1 MSRGG
6 DGPARFPAPY
16 GLSGWIALVI
26 GIEPAELVRAER
38 AAGLGEGRLRRVL
51 RGEDRLTPEEA
62 LRLAEARREPPA
74 IFVSEAL
81 ADLHPNAVEALQP
94 AWSGRLAENEEDL
107 LAAARAARTDGPPMT
122 LDVRD
127 RVAAAMIRALNRADG
142 G

>member
-1 MSRGG
+1 MSRG
-6 DGPARFPAPY
+6 DDRPVRFHVPS

-26 GIEPAELVRAER
+26 GIEPAELARAER
-38 AAGLGEGRLRRVL
+38 AAGLEKGRLRRVL

-62 LRLAEARREPPA
+62 LRLAETRGEPPA

-81 ADLHPNAVEALQP
+81 ADLHPEAVEALQ
-94 AWSGRLAENEEDL
+94 ATWSGRLAENEEDL

-127 RVAAAMIRALNRADG
+127 RAAAAMIRALNRADDG
-142 G
+142 